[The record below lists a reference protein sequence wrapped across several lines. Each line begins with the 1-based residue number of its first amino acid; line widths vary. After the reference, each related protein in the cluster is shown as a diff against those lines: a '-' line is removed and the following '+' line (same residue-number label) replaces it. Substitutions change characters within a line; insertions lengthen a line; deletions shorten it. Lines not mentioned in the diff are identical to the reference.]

1 MSSLLR
7 FSTASTVCLA
17 FVAAVAAAGCDNHS
31 VIGQQSG
38 HGGTGGGGTAG
49 SSQGGAQGDAG
60 SSQGG
65 GPGDAGTTGTG
76 GSWLG
81 GFGGDFLSGSAGT
94 SGAAGSGIAGTVGQG
109 GFGEGGFGEGGNVG
123 AGGLADGCPQQP
135 GGSGG
140 AAVAF
145 TSVAQ
150 YPTYRSPQ
158 VVALGDLDGD
168 GKLDFAATNLAA
180 FDVGNN
186 GGAGGG
192 VGGASGGVPGA
203 GGNPGWAG
211 TTGAAGIQWQGGSVS
226 VFLSAENHAAP
237 HSYVPGVIPH
247 ALAIGDLNGDGKA
260 DLATVNWGDISVLFN
275 DGGGNLRSPVSFST
289 GTSPAAVALGDVNG
303 DGKTDMVVANRG
315 IGTGDAAGTVIDA
328 DVAVLL
334 NMGSGTFVA
343 ANYPAGA
350 SPIAV
355 ALGDL
360 NGDGKPDIAVASGAS
375 VSVLLNGASGTFG
388 APASYGAGTR
398 PASIAIGDLNGDGRP
413 DIAVSNPQI
422 GGASVLLN
430 VGNGTFAAA
439 VNYAFREDANGG
451 VSSLA
456 IGDLNGDGK
465 PDLAGASSDCAI
477 AVLLNA
483 GSGTFG
489 APLSLFAGPFANS
502 LAVGDV
508 NGDGKLDIV
517 VTNEAGVGVL
527 QNLR

>member
-7 FSTASTVCLA
+7 FSTASTVCFA
-17 FVAAVAAAGCDNHS
+17 FLAAVAAAGCDNHS

-81 GFGGDFLSGSAGT
+81 GFGGDFLSGSAGA
-94 SGAAGSGIAGTVGQG
+94 SGVAGSGIAGTFGHGGIFGQG
-109 GFGEGGFGEGGNVG
+109 GFGQGGNVG
-123 AGGLADGCPQQP
+123 VGGMADGCPQQP

-140 AAVAF
+140 SAVAF

-150 YPTYRSPQ
+150 YPTYRYPQ

-168 GKLDFAATNLAA
+168 GKLDFAASNLSA
-180 FDVGNN
+180 FDQGNN
-186 GGAGGG
+186 GGSGGGADMTG
-192 VGGASGGVPGA
+192 VGGNLGAGGTPGA
-203 GGNPGWAG
+203 GGMPW
-211 TTGAAGIQWQGGSVS
+211 GGSLS
-226 VFLSAENHAAP
+226 VFLSGENHAAP
-237 HSYVPGVIPH
+237 HHYLAG
-247 ALAIGDLNGDGKA
+247 ALPLAPAIGDLNGDGKA
-260 DLATVNWGDISVLFN
+260 DLATVTSGGVSVLFN
-275 DGGGNLRSPVSFST
+275 DGGGNLRPPVSFST
-289 GTSPAAVALGDVNG
+289 GTSPVSVALGDVNG

-315 IGTGDAAGTVIDA
+315 NSATGTVIDA

-343 ANYPAGA
+343 ANYPAGT

-388 APASYGAGTR
+388 APSSYGAGTR
-398 PASIAIGDLNGDGRP
+398 PASVAIGDLNGDGKP

-439 VNYAFREDANGG
+439 INYAYRSSNGYA
-451 VSSLA
+451 VSLA

-465 PDLAGASSDCAI
+465 PDLAGIGSDCGI

-483 GSGTFG
+483 GGGTFG
-489 APLSLFAGPFANS
+489 PALSLFAGPSPNS
-502 LAVGDV
+502 LAIGDT

-517 VTNEAGVGVL
+517 VTNADAVGVL

>member
-7 FSTASTVCLA
+7 FSTASTVCFA

-38 HGGTGGGGTAG
+38 HGGTGGGTAG
-49 SSQGGAQGDAG
+49 SGQGGAQGDAG
-60 SSQGG
+60 
-65 GPGDAGTTGTG
+65 TTGTAG
-76 GSWLG
+76 SMSGVAGSWLD
-81 GFGGDFLSGSAGT
+81 GFGGDFSSGIAGT
-94 SGAAGSGIAGTVGQG
+94 TGAAGSGFAGTVRRRAGGIGQG
-109 GFGEGGFGEGGNVG
+109 GAVG
-123 AGGLADGCPQQP
+123 AGGMADGCPQQP

-140 AAVAF
+140 SAVAF

-150 YPTYRSPQ
+150 YPTYRYPQ
-158 VVALGDLDGD
+158 AVALGDLDGD
-168 GKLDFAATNLAA
+168 GKLDFAASNLSA
-180 FDVGNN
+180 FDQGNN
-186 GGAGGG
+186 GGSAGGADMTG
-192 VGGASGGVPGA
+192 VGGNLGAGGVP
-203 GGNPGWAG
+203 W
-211 TTGAAGIQWQGGSVS
+211 GGSVS

-237 HSYVPGVIPH
+237 HNYLPG
-247 ALAIGDLNGDGKA
+247 ALPLAPAIGDLNGDGKA
-260 DLATVNWGDISVLFN
+260 DLATVTSGGVSVLFN
-275 DGGGNLRSPVSFST
+275 DGGGNLRPPVSFST
-289 GTSPAAVALGDVNG
+289 GTSPVSVALGDVNG

-315 IGTGDAAGTVIDA
+315 NRPGAAGTVIDA

-398 PASIAIGDLNGDGRP
+398 PASIAIGDLNGDGKP

-439 VNYAFREDANGG
+439 VNYAYGATGMRCR
-451 VSSLA
+451 SRSA
-456 IGDLNGDGK
+456 I
-465 PDLAGASSDCAI
+465 
-477 AVLLNA
+477 
-483 GSGTFG
+483 
-489 APLSLFAGPFANS
+489 
-502 LAVGDV
+502 
-508 NGDGKLDIV
+508 
-517 VTNEAGVGVL
+517 
-527 QNLR
+527 